1 MKFTKKI
8 AFASASLAL
17 TMATPAALLTQNAAF
32 AKTTTVKQATKV
44 KVTKKTTPFYHKDG
58 SKFTKKKPYVY
69 GSWKSTVAY
78 KNTSYNVVKTV
89 TIKGAKYYYIGNDAY
104 LKASDVKVT
113 ATKTV
118 KSSSTSSAKKASTS
132 SSKTTS
138 KKTSSTSSS
147 SKSSSKKTSS
157 TSSSTSSAKKAST
170 SSSKTTSKKTSS
182 TSSSSKS
189 SSKKTSSTSSSSS
202 SKKTVTQIQVTK
214 KTTPFYHKDGS
225 KFTKKSPYVYQGW
238 KSTVAYKGTK
248 YKVSKTIT
256 IKGSKYYYIGNSAYL
271 KASAVKV
278 IASK

>member
-147 SKSSSKKTSS
+147 SKSSSKKT
-157 TSSSTSSAKKAST
+157 
-170 SSSKTTSKKTSS
+170 
-182 TSSSSKS
+182 
-189 SSKKTSSTSSSSS
+189 
-202 SKKTVTQIQVTK
+202 VTQIQVTK

>member
-17 TMATPAALLTQNAAF
+17 TLATPAALLTQNAAF

-78 KNTSYNVVKTV
+78 KNTSYKVVKTV

-104 LKASDVKVT
+104 LKAGDVKVT

-118 KSSSTSSAKKASTS
+118 KSSSSSKKASTS
-132 SSKTTS
+132 SSKT
-138 KKTSSTSSS
+138 
-147 SKSSSKKTSS
+147 SSKKT
-157 TSSSTSSAKKAST
+157 
-170 SSSKTTSKKTSS
+170 
-182 TSSSSKS
+182 
-189 SSKKTSSTSSSSS
+189 SSKKTSSTSSSSSSKSSSTSSSSSSKKTS

-256 IKGSKYYYIGNSAYL
+256 IKNKKYYYIGNSAYL

>member
-17 TMATPAALLTQNAAF
+17 TLATPAALLTQNAAF

-78 KNTSYNVVKTV
+78 KNTSYKVVKTV

-118 KSSSTSSAKKASTS
+118 KSSSSSKKASTS
-132 SSKTTS
+132 S

-147 SKSSSKKTSS
+147 SKSSS
-157 TSSSTSSAKKAST
+157 TSSS
-170 SSSKTTSKKTSS
+170 
-182 TSSSSKS
+182 S
-189 SSKKTSSTSSSSS
+189 SSKKTS

-256 IKGSKYYYIGNSAYL
+256 IKNKKYYYIGNSAYL

-278 IASK
+278 IVSK

>member
-17 TMATPAALLTQNAAF
+17 TLATPAALLTQNAAF

-69 GSWKSTVAY
+69 GDWKSTVAY

-104 LKASDVKVT
+104 LKASAVKVT
-113 ATKTV
+113 ATKAV
-118 KSSSTSSAKKASTS
+118 KSSSSSKKASTT

-138 KKTSSTSSS
+138 KKSSSSSSKTSSKKSSSTSSS
-147 SKSSSKKTSS
+147 SSSKKT
-157 TSSSTSSAKKAST
+157 
-170 SSSKTTSKKTSS
+170 
-182 TSSSSKS
+182 
-189 SSKKTSSTSSSSS
+189 S

-256 IKGSKYYYIGNSAYL
+256 IKNKKYYYVGNSAYL

>member
-17 TMATPAALLTQNAAF
+17 TLATPAALLTQNAAF

-78 KNTSYNVVKTV
+78 KNTSYTVVKTV

-118 KSSSTSSAKKASTS
+118 KSSSSSKKASTS
-132 SSKTTS
+132 SSKTSSKKTSS

-147 SKSSSKKTSS
+147 SKSSS
-157 TSSSTSSAKKAST
+157 TSSSP
-170 SSSKTTSKKTSS
+170 SKKT
-182 TSSSSKS
+182 
-189 SSKKTSSTSSSSS
+189 S

-256 IKGSKYYYIGNSAYL
+256 IKNKKYYYIGNSAYL

>member
-104 LKASDVKVT
+104 LKTSDVKVT

-157 TSSSTSSAKKAST
+157 TSSSS
-170 SSSKTTSKKTSS
+170 TSKKT
-182 TSSSSKS
+182 
-189 SSKKTSSTSSSSS
+189 S

-214 KTTPFYHKDGS
+214 KSTPFYHKDGS

>member
-17 TMATPAALLTQNAAF
+17 TLATPAALLTQNAAF

-69 GSWKSTVAY
+69 GDWKSTVAY
-78 KNTSYNVVKTV
+78 KNTSYKVVKTV

-104 LKASDVKVT
+104 LKASAVKVT

-118 KSSSTSSAKKASTS
+118 KSSSSSKKASTT

-138 KKTSSTSSS
+138 KKSSSSS
-147 SKSSSKKTSS
+147 SKT
-157 TSSSTSSAKKAST
+157 
-170 SSSKTTSKKTSS
+170 
-182 TSSSSKS
+182 
-189 SSKKTSSTSSSSS
+189 SSKKTSSTSSSSSSKKTS

-214 KTTPFYHKDGS
+214 KTTPFYHEDGS

-256 IKGSKYYYIGNSAYL
+256 IKNKKYYYVGNSAYL

>member
-104 LKASDVKVT
+104 LKAGDVKVT

-147 SKSSSKKTSS
+147 SKSSS
-157 TSSSTSSAKKAST
+157 TSSS
-170 SSSKTTSKKTSS
+170 
-182 TSSSSKS
+182 S
-189 SSKKTSSTSSSSS
+189 SSKKTS

-271 KASAVKV
+271 KAGAVKV

>member
-17 TMATPAALLTQNAAF
+17 TLATPAALLTQNAAF

-69 GSWKSTVAY
+69 GDWKSTVAY

-104 LKASDVKVT
+104 LKASAVKVT
-113 ATKTV
+113 ATKAV
-118 KSSSTSSAKKASTS
+118 KSSSSSKKASTT

-138 KKTSSTSSS
+138 KKTSS
-147 SKSSSKKTSS
+147 
-157 TSSSTSSAKKAST
+157 
-170 SSSKTTSKKTSS
+170 SSSKTSSKKSSS
-182 TSSSSKS
+182 TSSSS
-189 SSKKTSSTSSSSS
+189 SSKKTS

-256 IKGSKYYYIGNSAYL
+256 IKNKKYYYVGKSAYL

>member
-17 TMATPAALLTQNAAF
+17 TLATPAALLTQNAAF

-69 GSWKSTVAY
+69 GDWKSTVAY

-113 ATKTV
+113 ATKTA
-118 KSSSTSSAKKASTS
+118 KSSSTSSSKKASTS
-132 SSKTTS
+132 SSKTTP
-138 KKTSSTSSS
+138 KKTSS
-147 SKSSSKKTSS
+147 
-157 TSSSTSSAKKAST
+157 SA
-170 SSSKTTSKKTSS
+170 SKT
-182 TSSSSKS
+182 

-202 SKKTVTQIQVTK
+202 SEKTSSKKTVTEIQVTK

-256 IKGSKYYYIGNSAYL
+256 IKGSKYYYVGNNAYL
-271 KASAVKV
+271 KASDVKV

>member
-17 TMATPAALLTQNAAF
+17 TLATPAALLTQNAAF

-78 KNTSYNVVKTV
+78 KNTSYKVVKTV

-118 KSSSTSSAKKASTS
+118 KSSSSSKKASTS
-132 SSKTTS
+132 SSKTSS

-147 SKSSSKKTSS
+147 SKSSS
-157 TSSSTSSAKKAST
+157 TSSS
-170 SSSKTTSKKTSS
+170 
-182 TSSSSKS
+182 S
-189 SSKKTSSTSSSSS
+189 SSKKTN

-256 IKGSKYYYIGNSAYL
+256 IKNKKYYYIGNSAYL

>member
-17 TMATPAALLTQNAAF
+17 TLATPAALLTQNAAF

-78 KNTSYNVVKTV
+78 KNTSYKVVKTV

-118 KSSSTSSAKKASTS
+118 KSSSSSKKASTS
-132 SSKTTS
+132 SKKTSSSKTSS

-147 SKSSSKKTSS
+147 SKSSS
-157 TSSSTSSAKKAST
+157 
-170 SSSKTTSKKTSS
+170 
-182 TSSSSKS
+182 
-189 SSKKTSSTSSSSS
+189 TSSSSS
-202 SKKTVTQIQVTK
+202 SKKTSSKKTVSQIQVTK

-238 KSTVAYKGTK
+238 KSTVAYKDTK

-256 IKGSKYYYIGNSAYL
+256 IKNKKYYYIGNSAYL

>member
-1 MKFTKKI
+1 MKFTNKI

-17 TMATPAALLTQNAAF
+17 TLATPAALLTQNAAF

-78 KNTSYNVVKTV
+78 KNTSYKVVKTV

-118 KSSSTSSAKKASTS
+118 KSSSSSKKASTS
-132 SSKTTS
+132 SSKTSS

-147 SKSSSKKTSS
+147 SKSSS
-157 TSSSTSSAKKAST
+157 TSSS
-170 SSSKTTSKKTSS
+170 
-182 TSSSSKS
+182 S
-189 SSKKTSSTSSSSS
+189 SSKKTS

-214 KTTPFYHKDGS
+214 KTTPFYHKNGS

-256 IKGSKYYYIGNSAYL
+256 IKNKKYYYIGNSAYL

>member
-157 TSSSTSSAKKAST
+157 TSSS
-170 SSSKTTSKKTSS
+170 
-182 TSSSSKS
+182 SKS
-189 SSKKTSSTSSSSS
+189 SSKKTSSTSSSTLSSSS
-202 SKKTVTQIQVTK
+202 SKKTSSKKTATQIQVTK

>member
-17 TMATPAALLTQNAAF
+17 TLATPAALLTQNAAF

-69 GSWKSTVAY
+69 GDWKSTVAY
-78 KNTSYNVVKTV
+78 KNTSYNVVKAV

-118 KSSSTSSAKKASTS
+118 KSGSSSSSKKASTS

-147 SKSSSKKTSS
+147 SKSS
-157 TSSSTSSAKKAST
+157 
-170 SSSKTTSKKTSS
+170 
-182 TSSSSKS
+182 
-189 SSKKTSSTSSSSS
+189 SSSSS

-256 IKGSKYYYIGNSAYL
+256 IKNKKYYYIGNSAYL

>member
-17 TMATPAALLTQNAAF
+17 TLATPAALLTQNAAF

-69 GSWKSTVAY
+69 GDWKSTVAY

-104 LKASDVKVT
+104 LKASAVKVT
-113 ATKTV
+113 ATKAV
-118 KSSSTSSAKKASTS
+118 KSSSSSKKASTT

-138 KKTSSTSSS
+138 KKTSS
-147 SKSSSKKTSS
+147 
-157 TSSSTSSAKKAST
+157 
-170 SSSKTTSKKTSS
+170 SSSKTSSKKSSS
-182 TSSSSKS
+182 TSSSS
-189 SSKKTSSTSSSSS
+189 SSKKTS

-256 IKGSKYYYIGNSAYL
+256 IKSKKYYYVGNSAYL

>member
-157 TSSSTSSAKKAST
+157 TSSS
-170 SSSKTTSKKTSS
+170 
-182 TSSSSKS
+182 
-189 SSKKTSSTSSSSS
+189 SS

>member
-44 KVTKKTTPFYHKDG
+44 KVIKKTTPFYHKDG

-157 TSSSTSSAKKAST
+157 TSSS
-170 SSSKTTSKKTSS
+170 
-182 TSSSSKS
+182 
-189 SSKKTSSTSSSSS
+189 
-202 SKKTVTQIQVTK
+202 KKTVTQIQVTK

>member
-17 TMATPAALLTQNAAF
+17 TLATPAALLTQNAAF

-157 TSSSTSSAKKAST
+157 TSSS
-170 SSSKTTSKKTSS
+170 
-182 TSSSSKS
+182 S
-189 SSKKTSSTSSSSS
+189 SSKKTS

-238 KSTVAYKGTK
+238 KSTVAYKGIK

-271 KASAVKV
+271 KDSAVKV

>member
-17 TMATPAALLTQNAAF
+17 TLATPAALLTQNAAF

-58 SKFTKKKPYVY
+58 SMFTKKKPYVY
-69 GSWKSTVAY
+69 GDWKSTVAY

-118 KSSSTSSAKKASTS
+118 KSSSTSSSKKASTS

-147 SKSSSKKTSS
+147 SSSEKT
-157 TSSSTSSAKKAST
+157 
-170 SSSKTTSKKTSS
+170 
-182 TSSSSKS
+182 
-189 SSKKTSSTSSSSS
+189 S
-202 SKKTVTQIQVTK
+202 SKKTVTEIQVTK

-256 IKGSKYYYIGNSAYL
+256 IKNKKYYYVGNSAYL

>member
-17 TMATPAALLTQNAAF
+17 TLATPAALLTQNAAF

-69 GSWKSTVAY
+69 GDWKSTVAY
-78 KNTSYNVVKTV
+78 KNTSYNVVKAV

-118 KSSSTSSAKKASTS
+118 KSSSTSSSKKASTS

-138 KKTSSTSSS
+138 KNTSSSASKTSSK
-147 SKSSSKKTSS
+147 KS
-157 TSSSTSSAKKAST
+157 
-170 SSSKTTSKKTSS
+170 
-182 TSSSSKS
+182 
-189 SSKKTSSTSSSSS
+189 SSTSSSSS
-202 SKKTVTQIQVTK
+202 SEKTSSKKTVTEIQVTK

-238 KSTVAYKGTK
+238 KSTVAYKDTK

-256 IKGSKYYYIGNSAYL
+256 IKGSKYYYVGNSAYL

>member
-17 TMATPAALLTQNAAF
+17 TLATPAALLTQNAAF

-69 GSWKSTVAY
+69 GDWKSTVAY
-78 KNTSYNVVKTV
+78 KNTSYNVVKAV

-118 KSSSTSSAKKASTS
+118 KSSSSSSSKKASTS

-138 KKTSSTSSS
+138 KKTSSTSS
-147 SKSSSKKTSS
+147 KTSSKKTSS
-157 TSSSTSSAKKAST
+157 AS
-170 SSSKTTSKKTSS
+170 SSSKSGS
-182 TSSSSKS
+182 TSSSS
-189 SSKKTSSTSSSSS
+189 SSKKTS

-256 IKGSKYYYIGNSAYL
+256 IKNKKYYYIGNSAYL

>member
-17 TMATPAALLTQNAAF
+17 TLATPAALLTQNAAF

-69 GSWKSTVAY
+69 GDWKSTVAY
-78 KNTSYNVVKTV
+78 KNTSYNVVKAV

-113 ATKTV
+113 ATKAV

-138 KKTSSTSSS
+138 KNTSSSASKTSSK
-147 SKSSSKKTSS
+147 KS
-157 TSSSTSSAKKAST
+157 
-170 SSSKTTSKKTSS
+170 
-182 TSSSSKS
+182 
-189 SSKKTSSTSSSSS
+189 SSTSSSSS
-202 SKKTVTQIQVTK
+202 SEKTSSKKTVTEIQVTK

-238 KSTVAYKGTK
+238 KSTVAYKDTK

-256 IKGSKYYYIGNSAYL
+256 IKGSKYYYVGNSAYL

>member
-132 SSKTTS
+132 SSK
-138 KKTSSTSSS
+138 
-147 SKSSSKKTSS
+147 SSSKKTSS
-157 TSSSTSSAKKAST
+157 TSSSTSSS
-170 SSSKTTSKKTSS
+170 
-182 TSSSSKS
+182 S
-189 SSKKTSSTSSSSS
+189 SSKKTS

>member
-8 AFASASLAL
+8 SFASASLAL

-138 KKTSSTSSS
+138 KKTS
-147 SKSSSKKTSS
+147 
-157 TSSSTSSAKKAST
+157 
-170 SSSKTTSKKTSS
+170 
-182 TSSSSKS
+182 
-189 SSKKTSSTSSSSS
+189 
-202 SKKTVTQIQVTK
+202 V
-214 KTTPFYHKDGS
+214 
-225 KFTKKSPYVYQGW
+225 
-238 KSTVAYKGTK
+238 
-248 YKVSKTIT
+248 VSC
-256 IKGSKYYYIGNSAYL
+256 
-271 KASAVKV
+271 
-278 IASK
+278 

>member
-118 KSSSTSSAKKASTS
+118 KSSSTSS
-132 SSKTTS
+132 
-138 KKTSSTSSS
+138 S

-157 TSSSTSSAKKAST
+157 TSSSTSSS
-170 SSSKTTSKKTSS
+170 
-182 TSSSSKS
+182 S
-189 SSKKTSSTSSSSS
+189 SSKKTS

-225 KFTKKSPYVYQGW
+225 KFTKKSQYVYQGW

>member
-147 SKSSSKKTSS
+147 SKSSSKKT
-157 TSSSTSSAKKAST
+157 
-170 SSSKTTSKKTSS
+170 
-182 TSSSSKS
+182 
-189 SSKKTSSTSSSSS
+189 
-202 SKKTVTQIQVTK
+202 VTQIQVTK

-271 KASAVKV
+271 QASAVKV

>member
-17 TMATPAALLTQNAAF
+17 TLATPAALLTQNAAF

-69 GSWKSTVAY
+69 GDWKSTVAY

-104 LKASDVKVT
+104 LKASAVKVT

-118 KSSSTSSAKKASTS
+118 KSSSSSKKASTT

-138 KKTSSTSSS
+138 KKTSS
-147 SKSSSKKTSS
+147 
-157 TSSSTSSAKKAST
+157 
-170 SSSKTTSKKTSS
+170 SSSKTSSKKSSS
-182 TSSSSKS
+182 TSSSS
-189 SSKKTSSTSSSSS
+189 SSKKTS

-256 IKGSKYYYIGNSAYL
+256 IKGKKYYYIGSSAYL

>member
-17 TMATPAALLTQNAAF
+17 TLATPAALLTQNAAF

-69 GSWKSTVAY
+69 GDWKSTVAY
-78 KNTSYNVVKTV
+78 KNTSYNVVKAV

-113 ATKTV
+113 ATKAV

-138 KKTSSTSSS
+138 KNTSSSASKTSSK
-147 SKSSSKKTSS
+147 KS
-157 TSSSTSSAKKAST
+157 
-170 SSSKTTSKKTSS
+170 
-182 TSSSSKS
+182 
-189 SSKKTSSTSSSSS
+189 SSTSSSSS
-202 SKKTVTQIQVTK
+202 SKKTSSKKTVTEIQVTK

-238 KSTVAYKGTK
+238 KSTVAYKDTK

-256 IKGSKYYYIGNSAYL
+256 IKGSKYYYVGNSAYL

>member
-17 TMATPAALLTQNAAF
+17 TLATPAALLTQNVAF

-69 GSWKSTVAY
+69 GGWKSIVAY

-104 LKASDVKVT
+104 LKARDVKVT

-147 SKSSSKKTSS
+147 SK
-157 TSSSTSSAKKAST
+157 
-170 SSSKTTSKKTSS
+170 
-182 TSSSSKS
+182 
-189 SSKKTSSTSSSSS
+189 SS

>member
-17 TMATPAALLTQNAAF
+17 TLATPAALLTQNAAF

-78 KNTSYNVVKTV
+78 KNTSYNVVKAV

-147 SKSSSKKTSS
+147 SKSSSSS
-157 TSSSTSSAKKAST
+157 
-170 SSSKTTSKKTSS
+170 
-182 TSSSSKS
+182 S
-189 SSKKTSSTSSSSS
+189 SSKKTS

-256 IKGSKYYYIGNSAYL
+256 IKNKKYYYIGNSAYL

>member
-138 KKTSSTSSS
+138 KKTSLTSSS

-157 TSSSTSSAKKAST
+157 TS
-170 SSSKTTSKKTSS
+170 
-182 TSSSSKS
+182 
-189 SSKKTSSTSSSSS
+189 SSTSSSSS

>member
-17 TMATPAALLTQNAAF
+17 TLATPAALLTQNAAF

-69 GSWKSTVAY
+69 GDWKSTVAY

-104 LKASDVKVT
+104 LKASAVKVT
-113 ATKTV
+113 ATKAV
-118 KSSSTSSAKKASTS
+118 KSSSSSKKVSTT

-138 KKTSSTSSS
+138 KKTSS
-147 SKSSSKKTSS
+147 
-157 TSSSTSSAKKAST
+157 
-170 SSSKTTSKKTSS
+170 SSSKTSSKKSSS
-182 TSSSSKS
+182 TSSSS
-189 SSKKTSSTSSSSS
+189 SSKKTS

-256 IKGSKYYYIGNSAYL
+256 IKNKKYYYVGNSAYL
-271 KASAVKV
+271 KASTVKV

>member
-17 TMATPAALLTQNAAF
+17 TLATPATLLTQNAAF

-118 KSSSTSSAKKASTS
+118 KSSSTSSAKKTSTS

-147 SKSSSKKTSS
+147 TSSSSSSKKT
-157 TSSSTSSAKKAST
+157 
-170 SSSKTTSKKTSS
+170 
-182 TSSSSKS
+182 
-189 SSKKTSSTSSSSS
+189 S

>member
-17 TMATPAALLTQNAAF
+17 TLATPAALITQNAAF

-44 KVTKKTTPFYHKDG
+44 KVTKKTAPFYHKDG

-78 KNTSYNVVKTV
+78 KNTSYKVVKTV

-118 KSSSTSSAKKASTS
+118 KSSSSSKKASTS
-132 SSKTTS
+132 SKKTSSKKTSS

-147 SKSSSKKTSS
+147 SKSSS
-157 TSSSTSSAKKAST
+157 TSSS
-170 SSSKTTSKKTSS
+170 
-182 TSSSSKS
+182 S
-189 SSKKTSSTSSSSS
+189 SSKKTS

-256 IKGSKYYYIGNSAYL
+256 IKNKKYYYIGNSAYL

>member
-157 TSSSTSSAKKAST
+157 TSSSTSSS
-170 SSSKTTSKKTSS
+170 
-182 TSSSSKS
+182 S
-189 SSKKTSSTSSSSS
+189 SSKKTSSNKKTS

>member
-17 TMATPAALLTQNAAF
+17 TLATPAALLTQNAAF

-58 SKFTKKKPYVY
+58 SMFTKKKPYVY
-69 GSWKSTVAY
+69 GDWKSTVAY

-118 KSSSTSSAKKASTS
+118 KSSSTSSSKKASTS
-132 SSKTTS
+132 SSKT
-138 KKTSSTSSS
+138 
-147 SKSSSKKTSS
+147 
-157 TSSSTSSAKKAST
+157 
-170 SSSKTTSKKTSS
+170 
-182 TSSSSKS
+182 

-202 SKKTVTQIQVTK
+202 SEKTSSKKTVTEIQVTK

-256 IKGSKYYYIGNSAYL
+256 IKGSKYYYVGNSAYL